1 MYGDGAGE
9 DENEDDFNMAN
20 QSPDVM
26 VLEQEWANM
35 SGLPGSLPAQVNLGL
50 ILTLKKCVVIEVGPL
65 YLSLLSRT
73 KS

>member
-26 VLEQEWANM
+26 VLEQEWSNM
-35 SGLPGSLPAQVNLGL
+35 SGLPGSLPAQVDLGL
-50 ILTLKKCVVIEVGPL
+50 ILTLKKMRIDRGWPSISELVEQD
-65 YLSLLSRT
+65 
-73 KS
+73 